1 MEGQQHR
8 GRSSSAGRPS
18 THDLRHSASPHRFSD
33 YNHNLSIDASVS
45 HSNFTSLSFSPNDS
59 SPVGPDVPY
68 SLPASFLDNSFQ
80 APPYQQQHILPSNG
94 FGNLDE
100 KTIYQQGDP
109 VSSIHR
115 GSTPSHLSLSQSNQH
130 FNPETLDSS
139 SGNTFGGFGQH
150 HSFNSKQGQNLD
162 NTFLLDPQL
171 DMQAQQQ
178 SINPAEIMSNMSS
191 PQSMIPTPPN
201 LMPPDQNSSSNHGS
215 PQPNQGQFT
224 SPNHSH
230 HASSSLGPSAALNQS
245 QSHGDWTGLTG
256 EQFQTHRRAPSEHS
270 DFSSSVAPSPL
281 LARHDSFE
289 TFDQPSPML
298 NPQQDNQMYH
308 DALGIGQFSISEPK
322 QQHQDPRYS
331 PGHSPYVS
339 PRMSPHPGFGF
350 PQDHFNLSQEMQ
362 NDFNGGQGPDVYP
375 NTNESSFPQFQR
387 QLSAGDMGQAA
398 QMTPPEIS
406 VDLAP
411 PSVPSNFEPLRPDND
426 LGALSPPG
434 RGKFRDSDAL
444 NNAKYML
451 GRRGRAK
458 SDTSISRP
466 MSPNPQFTMSPPE
479 SGQRQ
484 RSLSPFDTHSQPS
497 LSRETSPASKS
508 RRSSTSSIPNRDYIL
523 ELADPS
529 RPSATGGKDNRVQK
543 HPATFQCTL
552 CPKRFTRAYNL
563 RSHLRT
569 HTDERPF
576 VCTVCGKAFARQHDR
591 KRHEGLHSGEKK
603 FVCKG
608 ELGMGGTWGCGRR
621 FARAD
626 ALGRHF
632 RSEAGRI
639 CIKPLL
645 DEEASERQRVYDEQM
660 AANNHQNGG
669 LQPIP
674 QPMMDG
680 GFALP
685 AALLAKYPALQGLQW
700 DQLAGPGPGDE
711 GEISGRSSFD
721 ASSGAESGFYED
733 EGVEGGYVSGPGT
746 GFATA
751 QGWVG
756 DAGHEWASDYEGR

>member
-8 GRSSSAGRPS
+8 GRSSSAGHH
-18 THDLRHSASPHRFSD
+18 TNHNLRHSPSPHQFND
-33 YNHNLSIDASVS
+33 YQHNLSIDASVP
-45 HSNFTSLSFSPNDS
+45 HPDFNSLSFSPIDN
-59 SPVGPDVPY
+59 SPVGPDVQY
-68 SLPASFLDNSFQ
+68 SLPASFLDNSLQ
-80 APPYQQQHILPSNG
+80 APPYQQQHILPSND
-94 FGNLDE
+94 FRDLDQ
-100 KTIYQQGDP
+100 KTTYQQEN
-109 VSSIHR
+109 STSTIHR
-115 GSTPSHLSLSQSNQH
+115 GSSPSHLGLQQPNPH
-130 FNPETLDSS
+130 FNPELLGSS
-139 SGNTFGGFGQH
+139 PANTFGDFEQQRN
-150 HSFNSKQGQNLD
+150 FNSKQSQNLD

-171 DMQAQQQ
+171 DMQAQHQ

-191 PQSMIPTPPN
+191 PHMMSTPPN
-201 LMPPDQNSSSNHGS
+201 LMPPDQGSTSTHGS
-215 PQPNQGQFT
+215 PQSQQGQFT
-224 SPNHSH
+224 SPNHSRH
-230 HASSSLGPSAALNQS
+230 PSASLVPSAAMNQG
-245 QSHGDWTGLTG
+245 QSHGDWTGFSG

-281 LARHDSFE
+281 LPQHDSFE

-308 DALGIGQFSISEPK
+308 DALGIGQFSISDPK
-322 QQHQDPRYS
+322 QQHQDPRFS
-331 PGHSPYVS
+331 PAHSPYVS
-339 PRMSPHPGFGF
+339 PRMSPHPGFAY
-350 PQDHFNLSQEMQ
+350 PQDQFQLSQDMQ
-362 NDFNGGQGPDVYP
+362 NNFNGRQVPGVYP
-375 NTNESSFPQFQR
+375 NPNEAPFSQFQHR
-387 QLSAGDMGQAA
+387 LSSGDMGQAA

-411 PSVPSNFEPLRPDND
+411 PSNPSTFEPLRPEND
-426 LGALSPPG
+426 IDALSPPA
-434 RGKFRDSDAL
+434 RGQFHIGNTLINTKKF
-444 NNAKYML
+444 L

-466 MSPNPQFTMSPPE
+466 MSPNPHFTMSPPE
-479 SGQRQ
+479 FSERH
-484 RSLSPFDTHSQPS
+484 RSLSPFDSHSQPS
-497 LSRETSPASKS
+497 ISREPSPSSKS

-608 ELGMGGTWGCGRR
+608 ELGTGGTWGCGRR

-645 DEEASERQRVYDEQM
+645 DEEAMERQRVYDEQM
-660 AANNHQNGG
+660 AASSHQNGG

-674 QPMMDG
+674 QPMMNG
-680 GFALP
+680 GFTLP
-685 AALLAKYPALQGLQW
+685 AALLAQYPALQGLQW

-721 ASSGAESGFYED
+721 ASSGAESGYYED

-756 DAGHEWASDYEGR
+756 EAGHEWASDYEGR